1 MRQYNNF
8 QPINL
13 IKQNQYISTECG
25 HSKPNQIYLLKLLN
39 ENIQLEKGG
48 TKAVEGLSIGT

>member
-1 MRQYNNF
+1 
-8 QPINL
+8 
-13 IKQNQYISTECG
+13 
-25 HSKPNQIYLLKLLN
+25 LLKLLN

>member
-1 MRQYNNF
+1 M
-8 QPINL
+8 
-13 IKQNQYISTECG
+13 KQNQYISTECG
-25 HSKPNQIYLLKLLN
+25 HSKPDHIYLLKLLN